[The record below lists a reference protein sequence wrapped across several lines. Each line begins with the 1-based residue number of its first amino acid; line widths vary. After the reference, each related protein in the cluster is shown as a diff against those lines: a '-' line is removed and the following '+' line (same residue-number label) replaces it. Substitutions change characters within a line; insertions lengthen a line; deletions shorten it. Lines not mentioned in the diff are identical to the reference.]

1 MLTTM
6 KMITPRR
13 IVSVDRISDSRR
25 GLFRMERENEEAESV
40 ECPQHGYIRITR
52 VDCRTV

>member
-13 IVSVDRISDSRR
+13 IVSVCRISDSQRD
-25 GLFRMERENEEAESV
+25 LFQTERENEEAEGV